1 MKRRPYFLFSLRT
14 LVLAAALL
22 GPSAAWADEGDH
34 GAEGHEEQASGPN
47 GGVVTQ
53 DGADAVELNV
63 IEAGGQSRLQVWA
76 TAGGKPVKPADL
88 TVSATLNR
96 PGAKPEP
103 LAMTVEAGKV
113 ASKGSID
120 EPHFF
125 DIDVEVKWP
134 GRATPLRAELHKDE
148 GLIALTGEQIANA
161 GIKTAVAGAGKVATR
176 ARFPGEVKFNADRT
190 AHVVP
195 RVAGVVQQVSAEL
208 GQAVK
213 KGDLLATISSPT
225 LSEMRSELEAAT
237 RRRELARSTYDR
249 EQRLWKEQV
258 SAEQD
263 FQQARTALQEAQI
276 AVQNAEQK
284 LRAIGGASRAK
295 DLSLLEVRAP
305 FDGMVVEKHIAL
317 GEALADTANIFT
329 ISDLSTVWAEFLIA
343 PKDLQQVRVGE
354 AAEVSASAF
363 DQTAQGKVSYIGSLL
378 GQQTRTATA
387 RVTLENPSSGWRP
400 GLFVSVSVVVDD
412 AGVAVAV
419 PAGAVQTVED
429 KPTVFIEVPGGFLPQ
444 PVVLGKSSGQEV
456 EVVSGLAPGATYAS
470 ENSFVLKSELGKA
483 SAEHSH

>member
-1 MKRRPYFLFSLRT
+1 MTRRPPLLSSVRI
-14 LVLAAALL
+14 LVLAAALF
-22 GPSAAWADEGDH
+22 GQPMAWAEEAGH
-34 GAEGHEEQASGPN
+34 AAEGSEAKASGPN

-53 DGADAVELNV
+53 DGSDAVELNV
-63 IEAGGQSRLQVWA
+63 AEANGQSRLQVWV

-88 TVSATLNR
+88 TVSAVLNR
-96 PGAKPEP
+96 PGSKPEP
-103 LAMTVEAGKV
+103 LKMMVEPGVVSSA
-113 ASKGSID
+113 GSID

-134 GRATPLRAELHKDE
+134 GRTAPLRAEFHKDE
-148 GLIALTGEQIANA
+148 GLIALTAEQIANA
-161 GIKTAVAGAGKVATR
+161 GIKTSEAGQGNVATS

-237 RRRELARSTYDR
+237 RRRELARTTYDR
-249 EQRLWKEQV
+249 EQKLWKEQV

-295 DLSLLEVRAP
+295 DRSLLEVRAP
-305 FDGMVVEKHIAL
+305 FDGIVVEKHIAL
-317 GEALADTANIFT
+317 GEALPDTANIFT
-329 ISDLSTVWAEFLIA
+329 ISDLTTVWAEFLIA

-354 AAEVSASAF
+354 SAQVSSTAF
-363 DQTAQGKVSYIGSLL
+363 EQTAHGKVSYIGSLL

-387 RVTLENPSSGWRP
+387 RVTLDNPESAWRP
-400 GLFVSVSVVVDD
+400 GLFVSVNVVVDSAD
-412 AGVAVAV
+412 VAVAV
-419 PAGAVQTVED
+419 PADAVQTVED
-429 KPTVFIEVPGGFLPQ
+429 KPTVFIAVPGGFLPQ
-444 PVVLGKSSGQEV
+444 PVTLGKTSGKEV
-456 EVVSGLAPGATYAS
+456 EVISGLAPGTTYATQ
-470 ENSFVLKSELGKA
+470 NTFVLKSELGKA
-483 SAEHSH
+483 SAEHGH